1 MTGPEHKLSELIR
14 CKTVSCEEGRPF
26 PEGEFT
32 KLRQALFALF
42 PHVHERLEWELI
54 DGFTLLYR
62 WKGGGGKPALLM
74 AHQDVVPA
82 AEEGWLH
89 PPFSGEVSDGFI
101 WGRGAFD
108 MKCQLAA
115 ILQAAEELAAQG
127 FTPNRDIYFCFT
139 HNEEAS
145 DETGAKAA
153 AKLLAERGV
162 RFSVAVDEGGYAFCG
177 RDYGMGKDGI
187 FVSLCEKGYA
197 DIEIEAK
204 DEGGHASTPKKDGA
218 LVRVCRAVAAIEGN
232 QPNPRKNPATRALIR
247 AIARALP
254 IYKRPGLLRRMAGN
268 PAANALLRSTV
279 APTMI
284 AASNAPNVLPSTVR
298 ANLNARLLPGQTP
311 EEILVHCERAAKG
324 TGVKMRLVKGNP
336 ATAVSPAEGEAY
348 ERIVRALKAA
358 LPQLEPIPG
367 IMTGATDSRLFAG
380 ICDAIY
386 RVSPFSCAKE
396 VLGSM
401 HGVNE
406 RVSAESLCEGI
417 AFFKALM
424 QSF

>member
-1 MTGPEHKLSELIR
+1 MIGPELKLSELIR
-14 CKTVSCEEGRPF
+14 CKTVSCEKGKPF
-26 PEGEFT
+26 PKGEFA
-32 KLRQALFALF
+32 KFRQALFALF
-42 PHVHERLEWELI
+42 PHVHEKLEWELI

-89 PPFSGEVSDGFI
+89 PPFSGDVSDDFV

-108 MKCQLAA
+108 MKCQLVA
-115 ILQAAEELAAQG
+115 IMQAAEELTARG

-153 AKLLAERGV
+153 AKLLAERGI
-162 RFSVAVDEGGYAFCG
+162 RFSVAIDEGGYAFCG
-177 RDYGMGKDGI
+177 VDYGMGKDGI

-197 DIEIEAK
+197 DIELEAK
-204 DEGGHASTPKKDGA
+204 DEGGHASTPKRDAA
-218 LVRVCRAVAAIEGN
+218 LVRVCRAVAAIERN
-232 QPNPRKNPATRALIR
+232 QPRPRKNPATRELLR
-247 AIARALP
+247 AMARALP
-254 IYKRPGLLRRMAGN
+254 VSKRLGLLRRMAKN
-268 PAANALLRSTV
+268 PAANALLRSTIV
-279 APTMI
+279 PTMI
-284 AASNAPNVLPSTVR
+284 TASNAPNVLPSSVR

-311 EEILVHCERAAKG
+311 EEILAHCERAAKG
-324 TGVKMRLVKGNP
+324 MGVNVRLVKGNP
-336 ATAVSPAEGEAY
+336 ATGVSPAEGEAY
-348 ERIVRALKAA
+348 ERIVDALKVA

-367 IMTGATDSRLFAG
+367 IMTGATDSRFFAG
-380 ICDAIY
+380 ICDAVY

-406 RVSAESLCEGI
+406 RVSVDSLCEGI
-417 AFFKALM
+417 AFFRALM
-424 QSF
+424 QRF